1 MVFTV
6 VFLYSTFLENFSGI
20 RKILY
25 IHIFVKTPFSERNIC
40 KTVLWFSYV
49 RALSNTSFQMK
60 YSNSKIL
67 PYKPHVTHQ
76 FEENNHVS
84 ASTSSQELQI
94 CGFLYDPARV
104 VGMFFKIWKYFT
116 TLPTSLPNNSQ
127 PPNFGISSILPPT
140 SSYYHPLPP
149 NLRILSRYF
158 SHLINVFNTIM
169 IYTTCLFYK

>member
-6 VFLYSTFLENFSGI
+6 VFLYNTFLENFSGI

-94 CGFLYDPARV
+94 CGFLFDPEQLV
-104 VGMFFKIWKYFT
+104 SMFLKIWKCFP
-116 TLPTSLPNNSQ
+116 TLPTSPQ
-127 PPNFGISSILPPT
+127 SIVNCPILEYIRCSPT
-140 SSYYHPLPP
+140 SSYYHPSPS
-149 NLRILSRYF
+149 NLRILSGLL
-158 SHLINVFNTIM
+158 SLITLSKFLIQ
-169 IYTTCLFYK
+169 

>member
-6 VFLYSTFLENFSGI
+6 VFLYNTFLENFSGI

-94 CGFLYDPARV
+94 CGFLFDPEQLV
-104 VGMFFKIWKYFT
+104 SMFLKIWKCFP
-116 TLPTSLPNNSQ
+116 TLPTSPQSIVNC
-127 PPNFGISSILPPT
+127 PIFGIYSMLAPT
-140 SSYYHPLPP
+140 PSYYHSPP
-149 NLRILSRYF
+149 PPP
-158 SHLINVFNTIM
+158 T
-169 IYTTCLFYK
+169 